1 MKPGIKG
8 IYLFIACLASF
19 LLGAAVL
26 SDNNITKDVVEKGD
40 KIIGID
46 FTEPEIDSMLS
57 ILNDQLGN
65 YKNIRKAD
73 LQNDVPSA
81 MLFNPIPNDF
91 RVDQEQ
97 KPLRFD
103 NYISTKMPLNKDD
116 LAFYSVGQLA
126 SLIRTRQISCVELT
140 KFFLDRL
147 KKYGPKLECV
157 ITLTEDSA
165 LAQAKKDDEEIA
177 AGWYKGMMHGIPFGV
192 KDLLATKG
200 YKTTWGAM
208 PYKDQMI
215 DEDATV
221 IKKLEDAGGI
231 LVAKLTMGSLA
242 MGDVWYGGKTRNPW
256 KTSEGSSGSSAGPA
270 SAVSAGLVPF
280 AIGTETW
287 GSIVSPSTVCGVTGL
302 RPTYGRVSRTGAMS
316 LSPSMDKIGPICR
329 NAEDCAIVFYFIYG
343 PDKKDKTLYDYPFNY
358 YNKIDLKKLRI
369 GYLKNDFAKDSAFKV
384 QDSLALLTLKQ
395 LGADLIPIELPKDI
409 PVNDLSIILTAE
421 AAAEFD
427 NLTLSNK
434 DDMLAAQDK
443 DAWPNIFRAARFIPA
458 VEYINANRLRYK
470 LIQEMADQFQK
481 IDLYVA
487 PSWTGDNLLLTN
499 LTGHP
504 CVVVPDG
511 FSKDGTPTSIS
522 FIGNLFDEGTI
533 LEVAKAY
540 QEVTD
545 FHLQHP
551 DEFK

>member
-103 NYISTKMPLNKDD
+103 NYISTKMPVNKDD

-231 LVAKLTMGSLA
+231 LVAKLTMGALA

-481 IDLYVA
+481 IDLFVA

-499 LTGHP
+499 LTGNP

-511 FSKDGTPTSIS
+511 FSEDGTPTSIS

>member
-103 NYISTKMPLNKDD
+103 NYISTKMPVNKDD

>member
-91 RVDQEQ
+91 KVDQEQ

-103 NYISTKMPLNKDD
+103 NYISTKMPVNKDD

-126 SLIRTRQISCVELT
+126 SLIRTKQISCVELT

-231 LVAKLTMGSLA
+231 LVAKLTMGALA

>member
-1 MKPGIKG
+1 
-8 IYLFIACLASF
+8 
-19 LLGAAVL
+19 
-26 SDNNITKDVVEKGD
+26 
-40 KIIGID
+40 
-46 FTEPEIDSMLS
+46 
-57 ILNDQLGN
+57 
-65 YKNIRKAD
+65 
-73 LQNDVPSA
+73 
-81 MLFNPIPNDF
+81 
-91 RVDQEQ
+91 
-97 KPLRFD
+97 
-103 NYISTKMPLNKDD
+103 
-116 LAFYSVGQLA
+116 
-126 SLIRTRQISCVELT
+126 
-140 KFFLDRL
+140 
-147 KKYGPKLECV
+147 
-157 ITLTEDSA
+157 
-165 LAQAKKDDEEIA
+165 
-177 AGWYKGMMHGIPFGV
+177 
-192 KDLLATKG
+192 
-200 YKTTWGAM
+200 
-208 PYKDQMI
+208 
-215 DEDATV
+215 
-221 IKKLEDAGGI
+221 
-231 LVAKLTMGSLA
+231 MGSLA
-242 MGDVWYGGKTRNPW
+242 MGDVWYGGKTHNPW

>member
-103 NYISTKMPLNKDD
+103 NYISTKMPVNKDD

-126 SLIRTRQISCVELT
+126 SLIRTRQISCVDLT

-165 LAQAKKDDEEIA
+165 LAQAKKADEEIA

-231 LVAKLTMGSLA
+231 LVAKLTMGALA

-369 GYLKNDFAKDSAFKV
+369 GYLKNDFAKDSAFKE

-395 LGADLIPIELPKDI
+395 LGANLIPIELPKDI

-481 IDLYVA
+481 IDLFVA

-499 LTGHP
+499 LTGNP

-511 FSKDGTPTSIS
+511 FSEDGTPTSIS